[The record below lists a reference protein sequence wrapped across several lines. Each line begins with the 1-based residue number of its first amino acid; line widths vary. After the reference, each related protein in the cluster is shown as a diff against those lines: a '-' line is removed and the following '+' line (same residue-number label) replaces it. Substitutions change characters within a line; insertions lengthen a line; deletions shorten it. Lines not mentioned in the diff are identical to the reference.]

1 MQNMRQNTIPRLT
14 VLLLL
19 AVFGSCTKL
28 DETKYLYDTV
38 NGDNFYNTDAELSSA
53 VGAAYANLSGIAS
66 NNHLIPIN
74 EVMSDECVVPTRGP
88 DWGDGGRWVRL
99 TQHKVQSTD
108 PDPINGWNFCYK
120 GVNTCNQLIAT
131 LAKHTNSKIPQYV
144 AELRGL
150 RAIYYLWLLD
160 WYGNVPITIDF
171 SSTTPPANSTRD
183 QVYAL
188 VESEL
193 LAVASTLPHTG
204 PADETTYGR
213 VNAYTCWAALAKLY
227 LNAQIYTGTPQWDK
241 CIAAC
246 DTLINSGLYTLTPNY
261 ADNFSKSNKGVP
273 ETIFTIPY
281 DHVHE
286 KGNNICMMTLNGLN
300 QKTFNMNGQPW
311 NGFASIQEFYN
322 SYIDTVA
329 NPGPVGRVI
338 GTDPAGDSVRGTLDK
353 RLSNFRVGLQFG
365 KSTTDTLLDNGYEK
379 SGPGYAGD
387 PNGAPIVFTPYI
399 NELQPTAWRQ
409 SGARIAKWGFYSGM
423 TQDQD
428 NDYGIF
434 RYADILLTR
443 AEATAR
449 KSNNWND
456 PYTLAIV
463 NQIRTVHGGV
473 DPYASLTAASF
484 LAERGREMFFEGW
497 RRQDMIRFGVFNN
510 AWRFHDADPADNLG
524 PHGINHVN
532 ILPLPDAQLNA
543 NKNLKQNPGY

>member
-1 MQNMRQNTIPRLT
+1 MKYNIIIRTS
-14 VLLLL
+14 VLASL
-19 AVFGSCTKL
+19 VFIGSCTKL

-38 NGDNFYNTDAELSSA
+38 NSDGFYQTDAELSSA
-53 VGAAYANLSGIAS
+53 VGAAYSNLSGIAS
-66 NNHLIPIN
+66 NNHFIPIN
-74 EVMSDECVVPTRGP
+74 EAMTDECVVPTRGP

-99 TQHKVQSTD
+99 ATHTVQSTD
-108 PDPINGWNFCYK
+108 TDPINGWNFCYS
-120 GVNTCNQLIAT
+120 GVNTCNRLIAT
-131 LAKHTNSKIPQYV
+131 LSKYQNPKIPQYV

-160 WYGNVPITIDF
+160 WYGNVPISIDF
-171 SSTTPPANSTRD
+171 SQTTPPANSTRD

-193 LAVASTLPHTG
+193 RAVASILPHTG
-204 PADETTYGR
+204 PAAESTYGR

-227 LNAQIYTGTPQWDK
+227 LNAQIYTGTAQWDK
-241 CIAAC
+241 CMAAC

-261 ADNFSKSNKGVP
+261 ADNFSKENKGVP

-286 KGNNICMMTLNGLN
+286 QGNNFCMMTLNGLN
-300 QKTFNMNGQPW
+300 QNTYNMNAQPW

-322 SYIDTVA
+322 SYIDPSQ
-329 NPGPVGRVI
+329 NPGPQGMVV
-338 GTDPAGDSVRGTLDK
+338 GTDPAGDSVTGTLDK
-353 RLSNFRVGLQFG
+353 RLSNFLVGPQYGADGKQLQDG
-365 KSTTDTLLDNGYEK
+365 GYEK
-379 SGPGYAGD
+379 SGPNYAGD

-409 SGARIAKWGFYSGM
+409 SGARIAKWAFYSGM
-423 TQDQD
+423 TQNQD
-428 NDYGIF
+428 NDFAIF
-434 RYADILLTR
+434 RYADILLTK
-443 AEATAR
+443 AEANAR
-449 KSNNWND
+449 KAANWND
-456 PYTLAIV
+456 PITLAIV

-473 DPYASLTAASF
+473 DPFASMTAASF

-497 RRQDMIRFGVFNN
+497 RRQDQIRFGVFNN
-510 AWRFHDADPADNLG
+510 AWRFHPADPADNLG